1 MTEVQIE
8 QKTPLLRVTDL
19 KVHFPIRGGLLGRP
33 VGWVK
38 AVDGVSFV
46 IRAGETFG
54 VVGES
59 GCGKSTVG
67 NAVLRMVEPTSGLVE
82 FDGQAMS
89 SQDKEGLRQ
98 IRRRCGRPGEHL
110 AQQSEPYDVSGRRAG
125 RHAAGRVS
133 AA

>member
-1 MTEVQIE
+1 MAEDILLE
-8 QKTPLLRVTDL
+8 GRDIQKWFPVTQTVLDMALRREPDFV
-19 KVHFPIRGGLLGRP
+19 R
-33 VGWVK
+33 
-38 AVDGVSFV
+38 AVDGVSFA

-98 IRRRCGRPGEHL
+98 IRRL
-110 AQQSEPYDVSGRRAG
+110 
-125 RHAAGRVS
+125 
-133 AA
+133 